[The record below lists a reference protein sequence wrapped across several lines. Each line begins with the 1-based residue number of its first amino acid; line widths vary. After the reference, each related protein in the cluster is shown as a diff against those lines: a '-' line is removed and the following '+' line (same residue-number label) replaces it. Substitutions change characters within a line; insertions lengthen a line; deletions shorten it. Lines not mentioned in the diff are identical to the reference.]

1 MRAQRDAV
9 HPASRCASSA
19 RRNPPALDSREPA
32 WRNASPGDITRT
44 TSPGGGDSQADGA
57 PGPGPR
63 PRLPRGGTCGD
74 GAPLPARPWMTGP
87 DPAPPPVKTRPSA
100 SSGTPA
106 TARAGSVSGADGPW
120 TKRTATGAEPRT
132 RSHCAPPTPSNP
144 PYPRPGRLT
153 VRGSAA
159 GEARGGQDVRGAA
172 GPVLTRPATS
182 AAGAEASTSAPAV
195 EAVVSAPGAYDGA
208 LAGEGDDP
216 LLEQTAGPQTSA
228 GTPNPGRTR
237 HRTPRHDNPGDDG
250 RAGNRS
256 TGHSSRRDRT
266 CITLPVAIEPRKTAG
281 AISSSNLLRGR
292 RPSPAAP
299 RSSRP
304 GLPPEM
310 RTWHALPIIQRRID
324 THRHLST
331 PRTTPG
337 RRADHD
343 HRLRHGGPRRDRR
356 LPRGC
361 HSRAPPPV
369 TTGARA
375 GGAPGAVPGAAPASY
390 VLPLDEGATNA
401 KAHAI
406 APDGSILASGSA
418 AVAVSHPRP
427 GWVERDAEAVWAA
440 QTAAIRDC
448 LAGAVGP
455 PGRHCDLQPARVR
468 RRLRRRHRP
477 GPGPFVAGFRERAGF
492 QSNARLGGARSTGN
506 LRVRGIRRR
515 DDGVGRYLARAACSR
530 TVART

>member
-32 WRNASPGDITRT
+32 WRNASPGDITKT
-44 TSPGGGDSQADGA
+44 TPPGGGDSQADGA

-63 PRLPRGGTCGD
+63 PRFPRGGARGD

-87 DPAPPPVKTRPSA
+87 GPAPPPVKTRPSA
-100 SSGTPA
+100 SSGTPT

-144 PYPRPGRLT
+144 PYPRPGRLI

-250 RAGNRS
+250 SAGNRS

-281 AISSSNLLRGR
+281 AISSPNLLRGR

-299 RSSRP
+299 RSSSRP
-304 GLPPEM
+304 GLPPEV

-337 RRADHD
+337 DEPTMTTDSATA
-343 HRLRHGGPRRDRR
+343 GP
-356 LPRGC
+356 
-361 HSRAPPPV
+361 AAI
-369 TTGARA
+369 GASPA
-375 GGAPGAVPGAAPASY
+375 GAVPGPLPPSRPAPEPEAPLGPSPAPPPPPTSWPSTRAPPTPRLTPSPRTGPSSPPAPPPSPSPTPAPA
-390 VLPLDEGATNA
+390 GW
-401 KAHAI
+401 
-406 APDGSILASGSA
+406 SGT
-418 AVAVSHPRP
+418 PRP
-427 GWVERDAEAVWAA
+427 SGRPRRRPSA
-440 QTAAIRDC
+440 TAW
-448 LAGAVGP
+448 
-455 PGRHCDLQPARVR
+455 RVR
-468 RRLRRRHRP
+468 
-477 GPGPFVAGFRERAGF
+477 
-492 QSNARLGGARSTGN
+492 
-506 LRVRGIRRR
+506 
-515 DDGVGRYLARAACSR
+515 
-530 TVART
+530 

>member
-9 HPASRCASSA
+9 HPASRRASPA

-32 WRNASPGDITRT
+32 WRNASPGDITKT
-44 TSPGGGDSQADGA
+44 TPPGGGDSQADGA
-57 PGPGPR
+57 TGPGPR
-63 PRLPRGGTCGD
+63 PRLPRGGTRGD

-100 SSGTPA
+100 SSGTPT

-266 CITLPVAIEPRKTAG
+266 RITLPVAIEPRKTTG
-281 AISSSNLLRGR
+281 AISSPNLLRGR

-304 GLPPEM
+304 GLPPEV

-324 THRHLST
+324 THRHLLT

-343 HRLRHGGPRRDRR
+343 RPPTPPR
-356 LPRGC
+356 
-361 HSRAPPPV
+361 RAPPRPAHGSEPPPETPPPPQPPTC
-369 TTGARA
+369 TTAAGPMRTPWSRSPGPTSASSSPTTPSAHPTWAASARSSPPGSSASASPSRTRWAWPRGWRTTRRSRWPPAPDPSCPPAPPSRSLSAGLGEEGERRRGATWP
-375 GGAPGAVPGAAPASY
+375 GPPAPG
-390 VLPLDEGATNA
+390 
-401 KAHAI
+401 
-406 APDGSILASGSA
+406 
-418 AVAVSHPRP
+418 R
-427 GWVERDAEAVWAA
+427 WR
-440 QTAAIRDC
+440 
-448 LAGAVGP
+448 
-455 PGRHCDLQPARVR
+455 
-468 RRLRRRHRP
+468 
-477 GPGPFVAGFRERAGF
+477 
-492 QSNARLGGARSTGN
+492 ARS
-506 LRVRGIRRR
+506 RR
-515 DDGVGRYLARAACSR
+515 ACSR
-530 TVART
+530 

>member
-1 MRAQRDAV
+1 
-9 HPASRCASSA
+9 
-19 RRNPPALDSREPA
+19 
-32 WRNASPGDITRT
+32 
-44 TSPGGGDSQADGA
+44 
-57 PGPGPR
+57 
-63 PRLPRGGTCGD
+63 
-74 GAPLPARPWMTGP
+74 MTGP

-100 SSGTPA
+100 SSGTPT

-266 CITLPVAIEPRKTAG
+266 RITLPVAIEPRKTTG
-281 AISSSNLLRGR
+281 VISSPNLLRGR

-304 GLPPEM
+304 GLPPEV

-337 RRADHD
+337 DEPTMTTDSATA
-343 HRLRHGGPRRDRR
+343 GPAAIGAS
-356 LPRGC
+356 PAG
-361 HSRAPPPV
+361 AVPGPFPPV
-369 TTGARA
+369 ATGARA
-375 GGAPGAVPGAAPASY
+375 GGAPGAVPGRPPSPTSCPSTRAPPTPRPTPS
-390 VLPLDEGATNA
+390 PRTG
-401 KAHAI
+401 
-406 APDGSILASGSA
+406 GSGS
-418 AVAVSHPRP
+418 
-427 GWVERDAEAVWAA
+427 G
-440 QTAAIRDC
+440 
-448 LAGAVGP
+448 AGSGSRRQS
-455 PGRHCDLQPARVR
+455 GRK
-468 RRLRRRHRP
+468 
-477 GPGPFVAGFRERAGF
+477 
-492 QSNARLGGARSTGN
+492 S
-506 LRVRGIRRR
+506 
-515 DDGVGRYLARAACSR
+515 
-530 TVART
+530 

>member
-9 HPASRCASSA
+9 HPASRRASPA

-32 WRNASPGDITRT
+32 WRNASPGDITKT
-44 TSPGGGDSQADGA
+44 TPPGGGDSQADGA

-63 PRLPRGGTCGD
+63 PRLPRGGARGD

-100 SSGTPA
+100 SSGTPT

-266 CITLPVAIEPRKTAG
+266 RITLPVAIEPRKTTG
-281 AISSSNLLRGR
+281 AISSPNLLRGR

-299 RSSRP
+299 RSSPP
-304 GLPPEM
+304 GLPPEV

-324 THRHLST
+324 THRHLLI

-361 HSRAPPPV
+361 CSRALPPPRRDRRPSRRRPW
-369 TTGARA
+369 GR
-375 GGAPGAVPGAAPASY
+375 PRR
-390 VLPLDEGATNA
+390 
-401 KAHAI
+401 
-406 APDGSILASGSA
+406 
-418 AVAVSHPRP
+418 RP
-427 GWVERDAEAVWAA
+427 GWMEREAEAVWAA

-455 PGRHCDLQPARVR
+455 PAGTAISNQRESVAARE
-468 RRLRRRHRP
+468 L
-477 GPGPFVAGFRERAGF
+477 
-492 QSNARLGGARSTGN
+492 
-506 LRVRGIRRR
+506 
-515 DDGVGRYLARAACSR
+515 LA
-530 TVART
+530 

>member
-1 MRAQRDAV
+1 MRAQVTSPKRLPQGV
-9 HPASRCASSA
+9 ETRRRTA
-19 RRNPPALDSREPA
+19 RRVPGRAPPPPRRGTRGRRSATGTTVDDRA
-32 WRNASPGDITRT
+32 W
-44 TSPGGGDSQADGA
+44 
-57 PGPGPR
+57 
-63 PRLPRGGTCGD
+63 
-74 GAPLPARPWMTGP
+74 
-87 DPAPPPVKTRPSA
+87 PAPPPVKTRPSA
-100 SSGTPA
+100 SSGTPT

-266 CITLPVAIEPRKTAG
+266 RITLPVAIEPRKTTG
-281 AISSSNLLRGR
+281 AISSPNLLRGR

-304 GLPPEM
+304 GLPPEV

-361 HSRAPPPV
+361 CSRALPPPS
-369 TTGARA
+369 RP
-375 GGAPGAVPGAAPASY
+375 APEPEAPLGPS
-390 VLPLDEGATNA
+390 P
-401 KAHAI
+401 
-406 APDGSILASGSA
+406 APS
-418 AVAVSHPRP
+418 
-427 GWVERDAEAVWAA
+427 
-440 QTAAIRDC
+440 
-448 LAGAVGP
+448 
-455 PGRHCDLQPARVR
+455 
-468 RRLRRRHRP
+468 
-477 GPGPFVAGFRERAGF
+477 
-492 QSNARLGGARSTGN
+492 RLGGAGRRGRLGGPDGGHPRLPGGRGRPPASTAISN
-506 LRVRGIRRR
+506 QRESVVAAREL
-515 DDGVGRYLARAACSR
+515 LA
-530 TVART
+530 

>member
-9 HPASRCASSA
+9 HPASRRASPA

-32 WRNASPGDITRT
+32 WRNASPGDITKT
-44 TSPGGGDSQADGA
+44 TPPGGGDSQADGA

-63 PRLPRGGTCGD
+63 PRLPRGGARGD

-100 SSGTPA
+100 SSGTPT

-266 CITLPVAIEPRKTAG
+266 RITLPVAIEPRKTTG
-281 AISSSNLLRGR
+281 AISSPNLLRGR

-299 RSSRP
+299 RSSPP
-304 GLPPEM
+304 GLPPEV

-324 THRHLST
+324 THRHLLI

-361 HSRAPPPV
+361 CSRALPPRRDRRPSRRRPW
-369 TTGARA
+369 GR
-375 GGAPGAVPGAAPASY
+375 PRR
-390 VLPLDEGATNA
+390 
-401 KAHAI
+401 
-406 APDGSILASGSA
+406 
-418 AVAVSHPRP
+418 RP
-427 GWVERDAEAVWAA
+427 GWMEREAEAVWAA

-455 PGRHCDLQPARVR
+455 PAGTAISNQRESVAARE
-468 RRLRRRHRP
+468 L
-477 GPGPFVAGFRERAGF
+477 
-492 QSNARLGGARSTGN
+492 
-506 LRVRGIRRR
+506 
-515 DDGVGRYLARAACSR
+515 LA
-530 TVART
+530 

>member
-9 HPASRCASSA
+9 HPASRRASPA

-32 WRNASPGDITRT
+32 WRNASPGDITKT
-44 TSPGGGDSQADGA
+44 TPPGGGDSQADGA

-63 PRLPRGGTCGD
+63 PRLPRGGARGD

-100 SSGTPA
+100 SSGTPT

-266 CITLPVAIEPRKTAG
+266 RITLPVAIEPRKTTG
-281 AISSSNLLRGR
+281 AISSPNLLRGR

-299 RSSRP
+299 RSSPP
-304 GLPPEM
+304 GLPPEV

-324 THRHLST
+324 THRHLLI

-361 HSRAPPPV
+361 CSRALPPPSRPAPEPEAPL
-369 TTGARA
+369 GPSPAPSRL
-375 GGAPGAVPGAAPASY
+375 GGAGRRGRLGGPDGGHPRLPGGRGRPPRPALRSPTSASPSSPPASSW
-390 VLPLDEGATNA
+390 PDP
-401 KAHAI
+401 
-406 APDGSILASGSA
+406 APFA
-418 AVAVSHPRP
+418 AR
-427 GWVERDAEAVWAA
+427 
-440 QTAAIRDC
+440 
-448 LAGAVGP
+448 
-455 PGRHCDLQPARVR
+455 
-468 RRLRRRHRP
+468 
-477 GPGPFVAGFRERAGF
+477 FRERAGF
-492 QSNARLGGARSTGN
+492 QSNARLGGARSRKSGGPGPADCPESSTGCA
-506 LRVRGIRRR
+506 LSAGLACRFRRFRG
-515 DDGVGRYLARAACSR
+515 GAAAGRYLARVACSR
-530 TVART
+530 MVART

>member
-32 WRNASPGDITRT
+32 WRNASSGDITKT
-44 TSPGGGDSQADGA
+44 TPPGGGDSQADGA

-63 PRLPRGGTCGD
+63 PRLPRGGARGD

-100 SSGTPA
+100 SSGTPT

-281 AISSSNLLRGR
+281 AISSPNLLRGR

-299 RSSRP
+299 RSSSRP
-304 GLPPEM
+304 GLPPEV

-337 RRADHD
+337 DEPTMTTDSATA
-343 HRLRHGGPRRDRR
+343 GPAATGASPAGAVPGPFPPRRDRR
-356 LPRGC
+356 PSRRRPWGRPRRRPRPLHPGPRRGR
-361 HSRAPPPV
+361 HQRQGSRH
-369 TTGARA
+369 R
-375 GGAPGAVPGAAPASY
+375 PGRV
-390 VLPLDEGATNA
+390 
-401 KAHAI
+401 
-406 APDGSILASGSA
+406 
-418 AVAVSHPRP
+418 HPR
-427 GWVERDAEAVWAA
+427 
-440 QTAAIRDC
+440 
-448 LAGAVGP
+448 L
-455 PGRHCDLQPARVR
+455 
-468 RRLRRRHRP
+468 RLRRRRRLP
-477 GPGPFVAGFRERAGF
+477 PPP
-492 QSNARLGGARSTGN
+492 RLGGAGRRGRLGGPDGGHPRLPGGRGRSPAGTAISN
-506 LRVRGIRRR
+506 QRESV
-515 DDGVGRYLARAACSR
+515 V
-530 TVART
+530 V